1 MSSGKAVQGERTA
14 IFAHLLRFFWLVSR
28 CFAGM
33 VRRGQKLSPRRNETP
48 EKNFFKTARI
58 LGSRAPQGSG
68 KLSQYLFQRTGEG
81 RTPIEAVRTLSVPQ
95 MISGKAKETI
105 EELIGSNLE
114 KRFEHH
120 VQQAM
125 K

>member
-1 MSSGKAVQGERTA
+1 MKQGTFIA
-14 IFAHLLRFFWLVSR
+14 
-28 CFAGM
+28 AGN
-33 VRRGQKLSPRRNETP
+33 GEASLP
-48 EKNFFKTARI
+48 
-58 LGSRAPQGSG
+58 
-68 KLSQYLFQRTGEG
+68 FQRTGEG

-105 EELIGSNLE
+105 DELIGSNLE

>member
-1 MSSGKAVQGERTA
+1 
-14 IFAHLLRFFWLVSR
+14 
-28 CFAGM
+28 
-33 VRRGQKLSPRRNETP
+33 
-48 EKNFFKTARI
+48 
-58 LGSRAPQGSG
+58 
-68 KLSQYLFQRTGEG
+68 
-81 RTPIEAVRTLSVPQ
+81 

-105 EELIGSNLE
+105 EELIGTNLE